1 MEPDHPTPDSTDEPA
16 GSEPPVPDLIPD
28 PLLLDPD
35 PESDRPGSGPAEPDE
50 RPASPFVAMDTVIVR
65 VRDLATGRAWYQERL
80 GLEVSFEGPGVV
92 VFDVGPGGKT
102 TLTLYELSPGEEEPP
117 PGRCF
122 PVLRVDDVQAARD
135 ALEARGVEVE
145 PIRTDG
151 TAKWFGFRDA
161 EGCRLEACQIVSAGW
176 A

>member
-1 MEPDHPTPDSTDEPA
+1 MDPDRLASEPRDNEPP
-16 GSEPPVPDLIPD
+16 EPPVPGLIPD
-28 PLLLDPD
+28 PLRLDSSPA
-35 PESDRPGSGPAEPDE
+35 SGPARSAPAPDE
-50 RPASPFVAMDTVIVR
+50 KPPSPFVAMDTMIVR
-65 VRDLATGRAWYQERL
+65 VRDLATSRAWYEERL

-102 TLTLYELSPGEEEPP
+102 TLTLYELSPGEAEPP
-117 PGRCF
+117 HGRCF

-135 ALEARGVEVE
+135 ALAERGIEVE
-145 PIRTDG
+145 PVQTDG
-151 TAKWFGFRDA
+151 TAKWFGFHDP

>member
-1 MEPDHPTPDSTDEPA
+1 MEPDRPTPDSTDEPA
-16 GSEPPVPDLIPD
+16 GSEPSVPDLIPD
-28 PLLLDPD
+28 PLRLDATLA
-35 PESDRPGSGPAEPDE
+35 SGSGNGPAEPNE

-65 VRDLATGRAWYQERL
+65 VRDLATSRAWYEERL

-92 VFDVGPGGKT
+92 VFDVGSVGRT
-102 TLTLYELSPGEEEPP
+102 TLTLYELSPGEAEPP

-135 ALEARGVEVE
+135 ALAARGVEVE
-145 PIRTDG
+145 PVRTDG